1 MAGLMYVI
9 RALEDGTH
17 RIVKTERGEQSRGLQ
32 PMYDA
37 IGCSLVEMVGRGNLG
52 GVPVALLV
60 DEEGLFAPN
69 ARLNLTACDVFAV
82 ATKSAPLYLQGGG
95 LVGDAVLVHDDE
107 LRGFTDAEIAKIER
121 VLNDGG
127 FPMYEGR
134 AL

>member
-1 MAGLMYVI
+1 MAGTMFVI

-17 RIVKTERGEQSRGLQ
+17 RIVKTERGDQSRGLQ

-37 IGCSLVEMVGRGNLG
+37 IGCQYVEMVGRGNLG

-60 DEEGLFAPN
+60 DEEGLLVQNP
-69 ARLNLTACDVFAV
+69 RINLTACDVFAV

-95 LVGDAVLVHDDE
+95 LAGDAVLVHDDE
-107 LRGFTDAEIAKIER
+107 LRGFTDAELVKIER
-121 VLNDGG
+121 VLNEGG

-134 AL
+134 TI